1 MGAITSLIYWALNL
15 FLLSLIG
22 RLILDYIRIFSPNW
36 RPTGVVLAIAE
47 LIYTITDK
55 PLAFVRQFVPP
66 LRLGGVALDLPTHTA
81 VSVHGVGATVV
92 WIEGVVVPDAVRL
105 DKLIVVRVRG
115 CFCFRMEGV
124 CPVLCA
130 DTINVAERVRA
141 HPDGSGERSPG
152 DRLS

>member
-66 LRLGGVALDLPTHTA
+66 LRLGGVALDL
-81 VSVHGVGATVV
+81 SFIVV
-92 WIEGVVVPDAVRL
+92 FVVVQLLMR
-105 DKLIVVRVRG
+105 IV
-115 CFCFRMEGV
+115 FI
-124 CPVLCA
+124 L
-130 DTINVAERVRA
+130 
-141 HPDGSGERSPG
+141 
-152 DRLS
+152 

>member
-22 RLILDYIRIFSPNW
+22 RLILDYMRIFSPNW

-66 LRLGGVALDLPTHTA
+66 LRLGGVALDL
-81 VSVHGVGATVV
+81 SFIVV
-92 WIEGVVVPDAVRL
+92 FVVVQLLMR
-105 DKLIVVRVRG
+105 IV
-115 CFCFRMEGV
+115 FI
-124 CPVLCA
+124 L
-130 DTINVAERVRA
+130 
-141 HPDGSGERSPG
+141 
-152 DRLS
+152 